1 MKETADKMAAKGR
14 GGDNVIAH
22 LTGGE
27 VVVPVEVL
35 NEFPTLRKSLSNAFE
50 NMGLNP
56 AQYVAGHGENSI
68 NPETGASEFFVHKK
82 IKKAIKKVTKEIG
95 RVADNVLGIDDP
107 SINPFTA
114 GQMVEKQM
122 DAIEQAQAE
131 YDEATGKMQAEAEA
145 AQAEFKAQAAASR
158 KKTLQTKASN
168 EKKIRQAGI
177 VADRAAQ
184 ANSVAA
190 QLLAEARGA
199 GAAAVESGPDSAQEM
214 KSRLAATSRTTPKG
228 FGTKGAPSMQRPR

>member
-1 MKETADKMAAKGR
+1 MGTLQAQNPIGVHRMTKKMR
-14 GGDNVIAH
+14 VIS
-22 LTGGE
+22 L
-27 VVVPVEVL
+27 
-35 NEFPTLRKSLSNAFE
+35 LSNAFE

-68 NPETGASEFFVHKK
+68 NPETGAPEFIVHKK

-107 SINPFTA
+107 SINPYTA

-145 AQAEFKAQAAASR
+145 DQAEFKAQAAASR

-199 GAAAVESGPDSAQEM
+199 GAAADEAGPDSAQQM
-214 KSRLAATSRTTPKG
+214 RSRLASAVRTTPKG
-228 FGTKGAPSMQRPR
+228 FGSKGAPSMQRPR

>member
-1 MKETADKMAAKGR
+1 MTKPLVKCRLKQKLLKQNLKHR
-14 GGDNVIAH
+14 RQQ
-22 LTGGE
+22 
-27 VVVPVEVL
+27 VE
-35 NEFPTLRKSLSNAFE
+35 
-50 NMGLNP
+50 
-56 AQYVAGHGENSI
+56 
-68 NPETGASEFFVHKK
+68 
-82 IKKAIKKVTKEIG
+82 
-95 RVADNVLGIDDP
+95 
-107 SINPFTA
+107 
-114 GQMVEKQM
+114 
-122 DAIEQAQAE
+122 
-131 YDEATGKMQAEAEA
+131 
-145 AQAEFKAQAAASR
+145 